1 MLQPP
6 DQFDEKY
13 LVDDAKWQAKRQA
26 QEQAFTILEAHS
38 EQADDNLLR
47 RIKTLKRQLGIQ
59 QTA

>member
-1 MLQPP
+1 LEPQELQPP

-13 LVDDAKWQAKRQA
+13 FVDDAIWQA

-38 EQADDNLLR
+38 EQPDDNLFR